1 MDFNWVKSVFF
12 YQTNRTKSN
21 VYFLLKLAL
30 WFEWAEIITT
40 RLSGFPDVL
49 QPNSSGFPD
58 VSQPNFPGFPDVLQP
73 DSPSFPD
80 VFWIRFKELYQNLK
94 IPCLIKI
101 LFLCGIWFTF
111 AKHICESARFAKAP
125 PLPLCTYILLRK
137 RFASIFLK
145 QKSPN
150 F

>member
-1 MDFNWVKSVFF
+1 MTQKYKKNNSPAIQNGIFPSFPDVLQPN
-12 YQTNRTKSN
+12 
-21 VYFLLKLAL
+21 
-30 WFEWAEIITT
+30 
-40 RLSGFPDVL
+40 LSGFPDVL
-49 QPNSSGFPD
+49 QPNFP
-58 VSQPNFPGFPDVLQP
+58 SFPDVLQP